1 MPVLSSTAP
10 VITPE
15 FEQQERAAL
24 SDEELQLI
32 DDEMH
37 GRACNLLPE
46 SEEMRQSAAALLH
59 EELLGIPDRE
69 KLAYLEALERNAE
82 VVDRETDPVA
92 FMRCERYNP
101 GVSTLY
107 MWRVCR

>member
-1 MPVLSSTAP
+1 MPVLSFTAP

-24 SDEELQLI
+24 SQEELQAI

-37 GRACNLLPE
+37 GRSSNLLPE

-59 EELLGIPDRE
+59 QELLGIPDRE
-69 KLAYLEALERNAE
+69 KLAYLEALERNAD
-82 VVDRETDPVA
+82 VVDQETDPVA

-101 GVSTLY
+101 GVST
-107 MWRVCR
+107 